1 MKGTLQKNKLKEN
14 AHYKKHQKNRFPAT
28 LGLNS
33 GLVILSKI
41 EIVASEVCICILAH
55 KCVCVCVCVY

>member
-1 MKGTLQKNKLKEN
+1 MKEKEQTKNRLNN
-14 AHYKKHQKNRFPAT
+14 AHTKKHQKNRFPAT

-41 EIVASEVCICILAH
+41 EIVASEVCKYFHAH
-55 KCVCVCVCVY
+55 

>member
-1 MKGTLQKNKLKEN
+1 MNRK
-14 AHYKKHQKNRFPAT
+14 KNRFPAT

-41 EIVASEVCICILAH
+41 EIVASEVCVCIHAH
-55 KCVCVCVCVY
+55 KCVCVCVLCVCMFVCLCVCVCV